1 MCVRRNAEIYEF
13 SLVCTTFHGSRKL
26 LVLQSQVSK
35 NSLQKVK
42 SNISSTSSVQ
52 KLSTDCEIWHF
63 FHLKCTK
70 TLYRR
75 RNFIVLQS
83 QAPKNSLQTVKSN
96 ISSIS
101 SVRKLCTEGENFEFF
116 NLKCPKTLY
125 RLWNFLVLHSQ
136 VAENSVQKVKS
147 HSSSISNV
155 RKLCT
160 EGENTEF
167 CHFICVKSLHRM

>member
-1 MCVRRNAEIYEF
+1 MIGLFETHTTSDTEVTISNFRKHGTQGEISDF
-13 SLVCTTFHGSRKL
+13 IDLKFLKTWCTRWKHW
-26 LVLQSQVSK
+26 VLQSEVPK
-35 NSLQKVK
+35 NSVRSVK
-42 SNISSTSSVQ
+42 FHSSSISNVQ
-52 KLSTDCEIWHF
+52 KHHTEGEIWHF
-63 FHLKCTK
+63 FHLKH
-70 TLYRR
+70 
-75 RNFIVLQS
+75 
-83 QAPKNSLQTVKSN
+83 
-96 ISSIS
+96 
-101 SVRKLCTEGENFEFF
+101 
-116 NLKCPKTLY
+116 PKTLY